1 MNGKSFEML
10 RKKHEIGRSQ
20 FARWAKVQ
28 ANTVYKWERSSDRH
42 PPDYGV
48 RLLLSYIEIFKAGNS
63 PASSNNSQSQ
73 GAQS

>member
-28 ANTVYKWERSSDRH
+28 ANTVYKWERSSDRQ

-48 RLLLSYIEIFKAGNS
+48 QLLLAYIKIFKAGTS
-63 PASSNNSQSQ
+63 PAFSINQSQ